1 MNLEE
6 YIKHKN
12 GKEKDENEEDEN
24 NDEEDTVIDKNGKKI
39 NQLEKI

>member
-24 NDEEDTVIDKNGKKI
+24 NDEEDTVTDKNGKKI
-39 NQLEKI
+39 NQLEEI